1 MLLLSPNR
9 FSLKFLC
16 TSFFSVFCFI
26 SLYPIILISFA
37 LYYNFHFSSL
47 VFFLSPYL
55 ILFSPSFLCDCSSVC
70 VCVGVE
76 ESSYAGWGRR
86 WERKKKKRERDRN
99 TQRGKQSIYW
109 NKTCCFKL
117 IDKGR
122 LLASSY
128 FRAVYALFLQSILFY
143 LFIMHFFSNI
153 MNTLDN
159 QDIIFWHFLLNWI
172 TLELLD
178 LPSVQCP

>member
-1 MLLLSPNR
+1 MHII
-9 FSLKFLC
+9 
-16 TSFFSVFCFI
+16 FFPVFCFI

-86 WERKKKKRERDRN
+86 WERKKKKRKRDRN